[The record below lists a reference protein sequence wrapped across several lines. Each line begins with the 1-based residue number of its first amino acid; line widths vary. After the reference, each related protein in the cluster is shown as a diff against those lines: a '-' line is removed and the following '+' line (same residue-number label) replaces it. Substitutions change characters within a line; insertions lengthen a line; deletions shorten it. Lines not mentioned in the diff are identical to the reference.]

1 MNTPFKTLAL
11 LGSAAVMIQ
20 SSFAATFF
28 SDSFDVNSSA
38 NWTVNTTAGNH
49 PSNLYFDYS
58 TIGIPSA
65 PNSVG
70 GTTFGAK
77 LQANLSGNVRGG
89 VSISPIG
96 QSFAGDYQLRFD
108 LWMNFN
114 GPAPGGGNGS
124 TQAGGGGIGTAGT
137 TAQWGG
143 SVQDSVH
150 FSTTGDGGAT
160 QDFNAYSSAVASDSG
175 TTTRGGYLDASGV
188 YAAGT
193 SGSRNGN
200 HAYYLSL
207 GGATPPA
214 AQMTLFSQ
222 QTGAA
227 QAGAPAFAWHDVAIT
242 KTGNT
247 VTFAIDNLLIAT
259 VDATAVTL
267 GGGNILLNYY
277 DINATSSTDAN
288 AGSLAFGLFDNVR
301 VISVPEPTAAALC
314 GVGLTLLISRFRRNK
329 A

>member
-1 MNTPFKTLAL
+1 MKIPPFKTLSL
-11 LGSAAVMIQ
+11 LGSAALLAQ
-20 SSFAATFF
+20 STFAATLF
-28 SDSFDVNSSA
+28 SDDFDINSSA

-65 PNSVG
+65 PNSLG
-70 GTTFGAK
+70 GSTHGVK
-77 LQANLSGNVRGG
+77 LQSNLSGGVRGG
-89 VSISPIG
+89 VSISPTG

-114 GPAPGGGNGS
+114 GPAPAGGSGS
-124 TQAGGGGIGTAGT
+124 TQAGGAGIGTAGT

-175 TTTRGGYLDASGV
+175 ASTRGGYLDASGV
-188 YAAGT
+188 YAAN
-193 SGSRNGN
+193 SRNGN
-200 HAYYLSL
+200 NAYYISL

-214 AQMTLFSQ
+214 AQTALFAQ

-227 QAGAPAFAWHDVAIT
+227 QAGAPAFAWHDVSIT
-242 KTGNT
+242 KLGNT

-259 VDATAVTL
+259 VDASAVTL

-277 DINATSSTDAN
+277 DINATSSTDVN
-288 AGSLAFGLFDNVR
+288 AGALAFGLYDNVR
-301 VISVPEPTAAALC
+301 VLSVVPEPSAAAML
-314 GVGLTLLISRFRRNK
+314 GLGLTLLVGRYRKSK